1 LIGDFLQALILYY
14 SLTGRTALAAKFIAK
29 GLEAENVV
37 VTTMSTRK
45 AQPEDLKNKDI
56 LIFGTPV
63 HVSAPA
69 MELRRFL
76 NKLPEDALKKTKKFA
91 IYTTYFLSGSEMALS
106 TIEEILRDK
115 GASGE
120 IQKLARRAGFFRSLW
135 HVVTGDT
142 QDEEAWIA
150 FGKLVA
156 TS

>member
-1 LIGDFLQALILYY
+1 MNIH
-14 SLTGRTALAAKFIAK
+14 
-29 GLEAENVV
+29 
-37 VTTMSTRK
+37 K
-45 AQPEDLKNKDI
+45 AQPEDLKNKDL

-63 HVSAPA
+63 HVNAPA

-76 NKLPEDALKKTKKFA
+76 NKLPEDALKKTKKIA
-91 IYTTYFLSGSEMALS
+91 IYATYFFSGSELALS
-106 TIEEILRDK
+106 TVEEILRDK

-150 FGKLVA
+150 FGKLVG